1 MLAAL
6 KDVLLPVW
14 KVFFFF
20 FFSLTV
26 SVSRWWMFEGK
37 DVGSC
42 DSTQGCT
49 VSFKHA
55 AQAEESAREALGE
68 PAEGEDQPQVVSERL
83 EHLELRGEA
92 AGFEEPAS
100 SVGPICGS
108 LKENE
113 SSKTPLNDQGKQNRS
128 VVAQAASVK
137 DPPEVIKGEE
147 KELKSTNESGG
158 LVGEDKDKADGGEV
172 TRQLEALSGANLEP
186 GTGSKIYFETSSK
199 SHEEEISQSHYELGA
214 KGEELHGKLGQ
225 KVADQPDER
234 ALSLNVP
241 VGSSAGQ
248 ITGANPKAFPE
259 KLLTT
264 LPGSCDQ
271 SEPLPLSNQ
280 WQLPPAVSVT
290 PTSTKLS
297 GDSST
302 DLETPERSEKPCSS
316 VERSPALSEMLDL
329 AGALPREL
337 SDRRDLDH
345 LRRKS
350 MPSDV
355 LGLSGTFLA
364 SLVLSDDAPRLGGE
378 SRFEEGGYCVFSE
391 YSGPMPSPADVA
403 PSPVDCLHQRFPSV
417 ERDVGG
423 DLGTT
428 EAEKVSEQ
436 KHEGM
441 IHESSQK
448 LIFDKKDS
456 PVKSSLILEKAVPVG
471 MKPDRLRI
479 PTPSSKDRLTE
490 FRLETGLLGDLKIQA
505 IPEVDIEKDPSREA
519 SPIPPDIS
527 FTFSE
532 SGNKALQTPTTS
544 MSPMDGADQTT
555 MGDEGEKTGLDKNKG
570 IEPQTATKAQHQGT
584 RIEAKVTDDSSKDKH
599 IQTQG
604 TTPDICSPRAFAS
617 STVIVIPQAQV
628 EEEAD
633 DEDVEIAEEPQE
645 IMEEPAVPPDK
656 ERAPMSLI
664 RDAEKGWA
672 RPSGRE
678 DDPKSGDE
686 WSQSSN
692 AGEDGEPA
700 TDSSHLSPYSDY
712 DRGEKKVVG
721 VAEIRKEELGG
732 RTETWKVEEEVD
744 RDLEIG
750 EEMNEASD
758 VLCQSGEAENTES
771 TQDVS
776 CMDTD
781 SGWMDSQGT
790 PSL

>member
-1 MLAAL
+1 
-6 KDVLLPVW
+6 
-14 KVFFFF
+14 
-20 FFSLTV
+20 
-26 SVSRWWMFEGK
+26 MFEGK

-68 PAEGEDQPQVVSERL
+68 PAGGEDRPQVVSEHL
-83 EHLELRGEA
+83 KHLELRGEA
-92 AGFEEPAS
+92 AGLAEPAS
-100 SVGPICGS
+100 TVAPICGS
-108 LKENE
+108 LKESE
-113 SSKTPLNDQGKQNRS
+113 SSKTSLNEQGKQNRS

-137 DPPEVIKGEE
+137 DPPEVIKGEDKE
-147 KELKSTNESGG
+147 ELKLTNESGG
-158 LVGEDKDKADGGEV
+158 LVEEDKDKADGGEV
-172 TRQLEALSGANLEP
+172 TRQLEAPSGAYLKP

-199 SHEEEISQSHYELGA
+199 NREEEISQSYYELGA
-214 KGEELHGKLGQ
+214 EGEELQGEPGET
-225 KVADQPDER
+225 VSDQPDKK
-234 ALSLNVP
+234 ALSLNIP
-241 VGSSAGQ
+241 IGSLAGQ

-259 KLLTT
+259 SLLPP

-271 SEPLPLSNQ
+271 SEAPPLSNQ
-280 WQLPPAVSVT
+280 RQLPPAVSVT
-290 PTSTKLS
+290 PTSTKIS
-297 GDSST
+297 RDSSA
-302 DLETPERSEKPCSS
+302 DLETPEQSEKRCSS

-329 AGALPREL
+329 AGALPRGL

-355 LGLSGTFLA
+355 SRLSRTSLA
-364 SLVLSDDAPRLGGE
+364 SLVLTDDASRLGGE
-378 SRFEEGGYCVFSE
+378 NRFEEQGYCIFSE
-391 YSGPMPSPADVA
+391 YTGPMPSPADVT

-417 ERDVGG
+417 EREVGG
-423 DLGTT
+423 ELGNK
-428 EAEKVSEQ
+428 EAEKGSEL

-441 IHESSQK
+441 SNESSKK
-448 LIFDKKDS
+448 LIFEKKDS
-456 PVKSSLILEKAVPVG
+456 PVKPLLILEKAVPVG
-471 MKPDRLRI
+471 VKPDRLRI
-479 PTPSSKDRLTE
+479 PTSSKDKLTE
-490 FRLETGLLGDLKIQA
+490 FRLETGLPGDLKIQA

-519 SPIPPDIS
+519 SPIPPDTS

-532 SGNKALQTPTTS
+532 TGNKAPPTPTT
-544 MSPMDGADQTT
+544 PPKDETNQTT
-555 MGDEGEKTGLDKNKG
+555 MGHEGEKTGLDKDKG
-570 IEPQTATKAQHQGT
+570 IESQTTTKTQHQGT

-599 IQTQG
+599 IQTQE
-604 TTPDICSPRAFAS
+604 TTPNICSPKAFAS

-633 DEDVEIAEEPQE
+633 DDDVEIAEEPQE
-645 IMEEPAVPPDK
+645 IMEEAVPPDK
-656 ERAPMSLI
+656 ERALMSHMT
-664 RDAEKGWA
+664 DAEKGRV
-672 RPSGRE
+672 RPSARE

-692 AGEDGEPA
+692 TGEDGEPA
-700 TDSSHLSPYSDY
+700 TDSSRLSPYSDY
-712 DRGEKKVVG
+712 DRGEKKVVE
-721 VAEIRKEELGG
+721 VAEIQKEELGE
-732 RTETWKVEEEVD
+732 RTKTWKAEEEVD